1 MVGKGGF
8 FAGTLVVDGLVAD
21 AFGDVVQS
29 DVVPEIE
36 ENAGNGYGN
45 AGGEADVQ
53 RVEFFFNIPLVE
65 IIKSN
70 LALLVPYVAYFR
82 AAEYGKAVRPFF
94 DDVVA
99 VDYGNPKLWIEEVMD
114 AISGTLFSGASSG
127 SGFSKVMLQRL
138 IV

>member
-1 MVGKGGF
+1 MRNFLSKEHSQRKAEHIIPPVESYLVGKGGF

-65 IIKSN
+65 IIKVT
-70 LALLVPYVAYFR
+70 LLC
-82 AAEYGKAVRPFF
+82 
-94 DDVVA
+94 
-99 VDYGNPKLWIEEVMD
+99 LSHM
-114 AISGTLFSGASSG
+114 
-127 SGFSKVMLQRL
+127 
-138 IV
+138 